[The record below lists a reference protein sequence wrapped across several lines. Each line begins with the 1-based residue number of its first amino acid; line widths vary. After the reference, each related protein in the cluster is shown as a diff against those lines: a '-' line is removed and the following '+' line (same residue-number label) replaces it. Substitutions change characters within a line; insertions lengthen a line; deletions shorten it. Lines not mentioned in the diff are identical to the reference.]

1 MKTTP
6 GFTLTQEQSTPTKLL
21 DLYDE
26 FSEFD
31 AYCAFFCDAVGA
43 LSERQDD
50 FLDRNTAQGIRLFG
64 DWLKERSSVLK
75 GELKIAWQEATAS

>member
-6 GFTLTQEQSTPTKLL
+6 DFTLPQEQATPTKLL
-21 DLYDE
+21 SLYDD

-43 LSERQDD
+43 MSERQDD

-64 DWLKERSSVLK
+64 GWLKERSSVLK
-75 GELKIAWQEATAS
+75 GELKTAWQDTTAR